1 MRIVGLV
8 GSPRK
13 GRNTDVIVRRVL
25 DGCRDAG
32 AAAGTVHLNDL
43 QIRPG
48 QACRVQDGQGCRF
61 RDGMDGIYEV
71 LQEADGLIL
80 GTPVYYNA
88 VSAQMKLMVDRCQC
102 LAMPV
107 PLPDGGVSYQS
118 AVGKKKKGIV
128 VAVGGSGLNP
138 DIVLPTFRIWAPEVN
153 LELVGSLLATRAGLG
168 MEPMDNGVLLEQAYR
183 MGRDL
188 VAAMMG

>member
-32 AAAGTVHLNDL
+32 AATGSIYLNDL
-43 QIRPG
+43 QIRPC
-48 QACRVQDGQGCRF
+48 QACRVQDGRGCRF
-61 RDGMDGIYEV
+61 HDGMDGVYEV
-71 LQEADGLIL
+71 LQEADGLVL

-107 PLPDGGVSYQS
+107 PLPDGGVTYQTT
-118 AVGKKKKGIV
+118 VGKKKKGIV

-138 DIVLPTFRIWAPEVN
+138 EIVLPTFRIWAPEVN
-153 LELVGSLLATRAGLG
+153 LDLVGSLLATHAGLG
-168 MEPMDNGVLLEQAYR
+168 MEPMGHGDLLDRAYR
-183 MGRDL
+183 LGRDL
-188 VAAMMG
+188 VAALP